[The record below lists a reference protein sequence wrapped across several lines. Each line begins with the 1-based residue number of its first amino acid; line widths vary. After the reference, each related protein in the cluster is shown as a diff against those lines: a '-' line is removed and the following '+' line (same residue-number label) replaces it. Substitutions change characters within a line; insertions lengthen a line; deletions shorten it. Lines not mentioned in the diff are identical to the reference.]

1 MMCFRGFNPRPPISQ
16 RATLAYDTTRP
27 PGKEFQ
33 STPANFTAGDA
44 VAADGSRADDLVS
57 IHARQFH
64 SGRLSASASSSARLS
79 AFQSTPANFTA
90 GDRRRWPSWRW
101 RPARFNPR
109 PPISQRATRA
119 HPPLR
124 DAGDVSIHARQFH
137 SGRPMPSCDTSTSMA
152 FQSTPANFTAGDGT
166 RYFTIWRDQIGFNPR
181 PPISQRATL
190 LLSSEVRAPLVFQS
204 TPANFTAGDCAAL
217 AASMLPASVSIH
229 ARQFHSGR
237 LFQPSR

>member
-1 MMCFRGFNPRPPISQ
+1 MIW
-16 RATLAYDTTRP
+16 
-27 PGKEFQ
+27 FQ
-33 STPANFTAGDA
+33 STPANFTAGDCRRA
-44 VAADGSRADDLVS
+44 RAA
-57 IHARQFH
+57 
-64 SGRLSASASSSARLS
+64 
-79 AFQSTPANFTA
+79 
-90 GDRRRWPSWRW
+90 
-101 RPARFNPR
+101 RPGCQRFNPR

-124 DAGDVSIHARQFH
+124 DAGDVSIHARQFHSGRRDDAGHHRCRHRVSIHARQFH